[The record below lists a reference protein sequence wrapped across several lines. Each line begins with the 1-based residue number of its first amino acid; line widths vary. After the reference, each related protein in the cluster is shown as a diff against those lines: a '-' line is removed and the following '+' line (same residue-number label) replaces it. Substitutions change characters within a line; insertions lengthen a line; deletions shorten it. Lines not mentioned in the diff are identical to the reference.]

1 MLGGSCQIEATS
13 SDNRFAYGSC
23 HEVHA
28 TLLGYSYGPEWSDVY
43 SVKQRKIIATLK
55 QKKITSL
62 LFASLGGKNYLLEL
76 TGGKQLSVYEFKD

>member
-1 MLGGSCQIEATS
+1 M
-13 SDNRFAYGSC
+13 
-23 HEVHA
+23 
-28 TLLGYSYGPEWSDVY
+28 Y